1 MIETSIL
8 YGFSIIMG
16 NRCIE
21 TWNAEAAECGP
32 GCFCA
37 EATHCN
43 RIVFLNLTL
52 LLSGMLPLNLYVR
65 EATLYE
71 TRRGGLTGSGI
82 GRWSGYLQSGTIAST
97 TFRIQKQSVQPVHSY
112 DVNNQ

>member
-1 MIETSIL
+1 
-8 YGFSIIMG
+8 MG

-37 EATHCN
+37 EATHGN

-71 TRRGGLTGSGI
+71 ARRGGLTG
-82 GRWSGYLQSGTIAST
+82 RWGSEGGVDIFRAIPTIVKQLNN
-97 TFRIQKQSVQPVHSY
+97 RIK
-112 DVNNQ
+112 